1 MDFQEGT
8 FQDFRAVAEVH
19 LGDLKF
25 SLPSGA
31 VVGFDGS
38 TMKYG
43 GQLYPYPKLL
53 SGIKAGFLVPT
64 GSAVIHYIPQP
75 AGVQVRPAVS
85 TGSERGAPM
94 KVGMS
99 VEDDEVQV
107 GSLAASQQKTKDAAA
122 RPRTLPPPPP
132 PEPVVAASIPVPVPA
147 RPAPPVAPKPAPSA
161 PAPVKEYAVVTEEAE
176 DQGAV
181 TVGRILGPATVIV
194 DMTDTS
200 AVRRQLAQLDPL
212 HGAPPSKTTKIATTV
227 PQGEDIKAVGP
238 GGSTGDVSETR
249 SGDGLEELLPDAVSA
264 GVPAS
269 VGKTQSSNPPE
280 FAWDMTRHWK
290 TRVKDAVENFASQS
304 TLIEQILA
312 VEQPNV
318 AKHIRSELT
327 QRQQAA

>member
-64 GSAVIHYIPQP
+64 GSAVIHYVPQP

-107 GSLAASQQKTKDAAA
+107 GSLAASQQKTKEAAA
-122 RPRTLPPPPP
+122 KPRTLPPPP
-132 PEPVVAASIPVPVPA
+132 PEPVVAAPVPVHVSA
-147 RPAPPVAPKPAPSA
+147 RPVPTVAAPQPAPPA
-161 PAPVKEYAVVTEEAE
+161 PAPVKKYAVVTEDVE

-181 TVGRILGPATVIV
+181 AVARIKGPATVTV

-212 HGAPPSKTTKIATTV
+212 HGAPPPKTTKIAAPV
-227 PQGEDIKAVGP
+227 PQGEDIKATGP
-238 GGSTGDVSETR
+238 GGATGDVSETR
-249 SGDGLEELLPDAVSA
+249 SGDILEELLPDAVSA
-264 GVPAS
+264 GVLAS
-269 VGKTQSSNPPE
+269 VGKTQTSNPPE
-280 FAWDMTRHWK
+280 FAWDMKRHWK
-290 TRVKDAVENFASQS
+290 TRVKDAVENFAGQS
-304 TLIEQILA
+304 TLIDQILA

-318 AKHIRSELT
+318 AKHIRSEMT